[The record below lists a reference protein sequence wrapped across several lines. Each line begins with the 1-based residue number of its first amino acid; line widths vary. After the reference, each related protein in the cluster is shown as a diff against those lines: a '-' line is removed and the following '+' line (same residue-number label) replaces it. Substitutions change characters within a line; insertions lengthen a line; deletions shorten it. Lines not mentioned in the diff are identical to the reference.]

1 MKFSNINS
9 FNNYFLH
16 ILNYSNRFNNS
27 FCLWDKQW
35 NINQSVPQRMLSFAF
50 FILDTFWYRQQPVEN
65 KLQQQGNSYDDF
77 TFLSPYSTRFGWRFP
92 FLFIYVTLSLFL
104 YCEVSRGRC
113 CCHFWGIWVAS
124 VMFVSFSITP
134 SIHLFLGSSSW
145 SVFFFFCLKAFVA
158 GCKCIILIK
167 VGQQLNSLLLYI
179 LWAWYSSHHTPH
191 VIISL
196 QILPVINT
204 INRAKFT
211 EDDAVSWPTSI
222 SGTRWNFAL
231 LL

>member
-145 SVFFFFCLKAFVA
+145 SVFFFFFAWRP
-158 GCKCIILIK
+158 
-167 VGQQLNSLLLYI
+167 LLLAVNASFS
-179 LWAWYSSHHTPH
+179 LKWANNLTLCFCTYCGHDIVPTTHLMSSFLCR
-191 VIISL
+191 SS
-196 QILPVINT
+196 Q
-204 INRAKFT
+204 
-211 EDDAVSWPTSI
+211 
-222 SGTRWNFAL
+222 
-231 LL
+231 